1 MKRIFIYL
9 PFILLSVAGLTSC
22 AEVSSITALLEE
34 DQPEL
39 ETTPQAQSPAQVEV
53 VLVDPTPTAISESQ
67 ETNPPILFVSKRGTS
82 ASQDIYQINPD
93 GSGLVRLTNSPGDA
107 SDPAW
112 SPDRRMIAFASDQ
125 TGINQIYLLVIED
138 MEVRQLTDHPQ
149 GAVAPSWSPDGTQ
162 LAFTEQDPVSNA
174 IFVLNI
180 FEGGEPTSYTVEVS
194 GVRSPAWTP
203 QGDVLA
209 FSAHSEDPL
218 GERDIFSFDID
229 SKTLVNLTNH
239 PGNDDRPAWSPD
251 SGRIIFQSDRD
262 GDENIYI
269 MQADGRLQ
277 TPLTDDPASDLEPD
291 WARDGR
297 TVVFS
302 SDREGKYDLHL
313 MTESGADERALAV
326 STTDDRQA
334 HWFVQPPLI
343 SDELAVAVGISPP
356 PYNLSVI
363 STSGAQKTEVLK
375 SDESDD
381 TMPDWSPNGKKL
393 VFASNLFG
401 NYDIY
406 VLEVET
412 NEIADQLT
420 THPGADMHPAW
431 SPQGGE
437 IAFESKRDDG
447 DWDIWVIKEDG
458 SELRNLTADLNSNE
472 GNPAW
477 SPDGKQIVFS
487 SDRDG
492 DFDIFVMSAEGSGE
506 TLQLSDL
513 PGDEYHPTWSPD
525 GEEIVFRSTNSDS
538 GQRQLFIMKSDGSAL
553 SQLIVSQANDDSPT
567 WSPDSRWVVFA
578 SDRANTG
585 NRNQPG
591 KFDVFLY
598 DTWTGEIFQV
608 TQGDKDVRYP
618 AWRPSKTNGTQ

>member
-1 MKRIFIYL
+1 
-9 PFILLSVAGLTSC
+9 
-22 AEVSSITALLEE
+22 
-34 DQPEL
+34 
-39 ETTPQAQSPAQVEV
+39 
-53 VLVDPTPTAISESQ
+53 
-67 ETNPPILFVSKRGTS
+67 
-82 ASQDIYQINPD
+82 
-93 GSGLVRLTNSPGDA
+93 
-107 SDPAW
+107 
-112 SPDRRMIAFASDQ
+112 
-125 TGINQIYLLVIED
+125 
-138 MEVRQLTDHPQ
+138 
-149 GAVAPSWSPDGTQ
+149 
-162 LAFTEQDPVSNA
+162 
-174 IFVLNI
+174 
-180 FEGGEPTSYTVEVS
+180 
-194 GVRSPAWTP
+194 
-203 QGDVLA
+203 
-209 FSAHSEDPL
+209 
-218 GERDIFSFDID
+218 
-229 SKTLVNLTNH
+229 
-239 PGNDDRPAWSPD
+239 
-251 SGRIIFQSDRD
+251 
-262 GDENIYI
+262 
-269 MQADGRLQ
+269 
-277 TPLTDDPASDLEPD
+277 LEPD

-334 HWFVQPPLI
+334 HWFVQPPLR

-393 VFASNLFG
+393 VFASNLSG

-412 NEIADQLT
+412 NEIADQIT

-477 SPDGKQIVFS
+477 SPDGTQIVFS

-553 SQLIVSQANDDSPT
+553 VQLIVSQANDDSPS
-567 WSPDSRWVVFA
+567 WSPDSRWVVFV
-578 SDRANTG
+578 SDRANPG
-585 NRNQPG
+585 NQGQPG
-591 KFDVFLY
+591 KFDVYLY
-598 DTWTGEIFQV
+598 DTLTGDIFQV
-608 TQGDKDVRYP
+608 TQGENDVRYP
-618 AWRPSKTNGTQ
+618 AWRPTSTYGNP